1 CMELK
6 WVYLHSQQ
14 ALLLVHIPLFC
25 QAIQERHPGICQNG
39 PEIINIKAVTAYLKK
54 YALMII

>member
-1 CMELK
+1 MK
-6 WVYLHSQQ
+6 SSQQ

-25 QAIQERHPGICQNG
+25 QTILKCHPGICQND

-54 YALMII
+54 YVLMII

>member
-1 CMELK
+1 MK
-6 WVYLHSQQ
+6 SSQQ
-14 ALLLVHIPLFC
+14 ALLLVDIPLFC
-25 QAIQERHPGICQNG
+25 QAILERHPGICQNG

>member
-1 CMELK
+1 MK
-6 WVYLHSQQ
+6 SSQQ

-25 QAIQERHPGICQNG
+25 QAILKCHTGICQSG
-39 PEIINIKAVTAYLKK
+39 PKLINIKAVTAYLKK